1 MVFREFMM
9 TLSDDITPEAAKE
22 AYQVGEWA
30 MAGHCGGHFVLEY
43 YHLWG
48 SAILL

>member
-22 AYQVGEWA
+22 A
-30 MAGHCGGHFVLEY
+30 
-43 YHLWG
+43 
-48 SAILL
+48 SLLRFAAPR